1 MESSEIADRSQL
13 FLALHTLIYVPSRN
27 NKMCIYY
34 MDKMHILYSFL
45 LGFKLIEMEAA
56 TPAES
61 ARTEDPGLSDAREAA
76 EVLPAESARHNE
88 NQHFLLYKNKRMAD
102 SSVMRFCMH

>member
-61 ARTEDPGLSDAREAA
+61 ARTEDPGLSIAREAA
-76 EVLPAESARHNE
+76 KTVPPESVHSIR
-88 NQHFLLYKNKRMAD
+88 NQHFKYLYSRMSYLSG
-102 SSVMRFCMH
+102 SSFFE